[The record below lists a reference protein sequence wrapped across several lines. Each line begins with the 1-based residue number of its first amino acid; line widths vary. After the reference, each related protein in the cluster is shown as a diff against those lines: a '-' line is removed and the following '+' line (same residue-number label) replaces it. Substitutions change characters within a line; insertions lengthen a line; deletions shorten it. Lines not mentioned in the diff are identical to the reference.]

1 MAERRSHSRA
11 GYRRSWVA
19 LAEFRPPPAMALV
32 LGSAK
37 KEPASFLG
45 GGRRRG
51 PQMPQSLEAEAGH
64 GAEAGQGAEEAQ
76 GTGEAQGDS
85 FPRKF
90 STKFFH
96 RDGQPNTYIGSFRW
110 KVFQTFENPAFSN
123 LARLISIVVMA
134 TILVSTLTFIFES
147 EACEPTSFV
156 PAKMLKAFL
165 VIEIVS
171 VTIFTMCAPG
181 ARVGLRA
188 KAEAHSMRR
197 AA

>member
-1 MAERRSHSRA
+1 MAQDSS
-11 GYRRSWVA
+11 GKSTNTCQNIIA
-19 LAEFRPPPAMALV
+19 LMRQKLVPYLIDELDAARVDAEF
-32 LGSAK
+32 
-37 KEPASFLG
+37 E
-45 GGRRRG
+45 
-51 PQMPQSLEAEAGH
+51 EAA
-64 GAEAGQGAEEAQ
+64 QGAEEAQ
-76 GTGEAQGDS
+76 DTGEAQGDS
-85 FPRKF
+85 FPRKY

-110 KVFQTFENPAFSN
+110 KVFQTFENPGFSN
-123 LARLISIVVMA
+123 LAKLISIVVMA
-134 TILVSTLTFIFES
+134 TILVSTLTFVFES

-156 PAKMLKAFL
+156 PAKSLKAFL

-188 KAEAHSMRR
+188 KAEAHSMWR

>member
-1 MAERRSHSRA
+1 
-11 GYRRSWVA
+11 
-19 LAEFRPPPAMALV
+19 MALV
-32 LGSAK
+32 MGSAK
-37 KEPASFLG
+37 KERASFLG
-45 GGRRRG
+45 GGRRSPQG
-51 PQMPQSLEAEAGH
+51 PQMPEAEVEGAAQS
-64 GAEAGQGAEEAQ
+64 AEAAQGAEEAQ
-76 GTGEAQGDS
+76 DTGEAQGDS
-85 FPRKF
+85 FPRKY

-123 LARLISIVVMA
+123 LAKLISIVVMA

-156 PAKMLKAFL
+156 PGKSLKAFL

-181 ARVGLRA
+181 TRVRLRV
-188 KAEAHSMRR
+188 KAAAHSMRR

>member
-1 MAERRSHSRA
+1 
-11 GYRRSWVA
+11 
-19 LAEFRPPPAMALV
+19 MALV
-32 LGSAK
+32 MGSAK
-37 KEPASFLG
+37 KDRASFLG
-45 GGRRRG
+45 GGRRSPQG
-51 PQMPQSLEAEAGH
+51 PQMPEAEVEGAAQS
-64 GAEAGQGAEEAQ
+64 AEAAQGAEEAQ
-76 GTGEAQGDS
+76 DTGEAQGDS
-85 FPRKF
+85 FPRKY

-123 LARLISIVVMA
+123 LAKLISIVVMA

-156 PAKMLKAFL
+156 PAKTLKAFL

-188 KAEAHSMRR
+188 KAEAHSMWR
-197 AA
+197 AASWPNGRSKERACDATPHPASPP

>member
-1 MAERRSHSRA
+1 
-11 GYRRSWVA
+11 
-19 LAEFRPPPAMALV
+19 MALV
-32 LGSAK
+32 MGSGK
-37 KEPASFLG
+37 KEHASFLG
-45 GGRRRG
+45 GGRRSPQG
-51 PQMPQSLEAEAGH
+51 PQTPEPLEAEVEGAAQD
-64 GAEAGQGAEEAQ
+64 AEAAQGADEAQ
-76 GTGEAQGDS
+76 DTGEAQGDS
-85 FPRKF
+85 FPRKH

-123 LARLISIVVMA
+123 LAKLISIVVMA

-156 PAKMLKAFL
+156 PGKSLKAFL

-181 ARVGLRA
+181 ARVRLRV
-188 KAEAHSMRR
+188 KAEAHPMRR
-197 AA
+197 AAWWPNGRSKERACDATPHPASPP